1 MSAPRNERE
10 AYAELLRASFI
21 RCQHIEREAER
32 DKKAGHIV
40 LCLWA
45 TVVIV
50 LPAVLFTA

>member
-21 RCQHIEREAER
+21 RRQHIEREAAR
-32 DKKAGHIV
+32 DKKAGHVV
-40 LCLWA
+40 LCMWT

-50 LPAVLFTA
+50 LLAAIFTA

>member
-10 AYAELLRASFI
+10 AYAELLRVSFI
-21 RCQHIEREAER
+21 RRQHIEMEAAR

-50 LPAVLFTA
+50 LLAVIFTA

>member
-1 MSAPRNERE
+1 MSAPRN
-10 AYAELLRASFI
+10 
-21 RCQHIEREAER
+21 ER

-50 LPAVLFTA
+50 LLAVLFTA